1 MLKGLLIALLFFS
14 SALNCQSING
24 QLITDINPPVYSVT
38 IAINLQD
45 SIGTARVLQ
54 IEFTYDSKALDFP
67 VSPIKNV
74 DYLLHGDFELYTTQ
88 NVTKPNDNTIR
99 ISLLAL
105 GTPPPVLIDTS
116 LTMIITLYLTITNP
130 QGTSDLVWTQT
141 NVSPG
146 FLQQNYQVGN
156 WPNLNEPLSNVT
168 GLNNNT
174 ESIDYFLFQN
184 YPNPFN
190 PATKI
195 RFSLPKETRLKIN
208 IYIMLGELVE
218 TIAEGTYEVGYH
230 KVAFNATSAVGGLPS
245 GLYIYRIESSEYVQT
260 SKMLLLK

>member
-1 MLKGLLIALLFFS
+1 M
-14 SALNCQSING
+14 
-24 QLITDINPPVYSVT
+24 
-38 IAINLQD
+38 
-45 SIGTARVLQ
+45 
-54 IEFTYDSKALDFP
+54 
-67 VSPIKNV
+67 
-74 DYLLHGDFELYTTQ
+74 
-88 NVTKPNDNTIR
+88 
-99 ISLLAL
+99 
-105 GTPPPVLIDTS
+105 
-116 LTMIITLYLTITNP
+116 
-130 QGTSDLVWTQT
+130 
-141 NVSPG
+141 
-146 FLQQNYQVGN
+146 
-156 WPNLNEPLSNVT
+156 
-168 GLNNNT
+168 NNNT